1 MTEPPPSAGPALDRV
16 PTGSAPVD
24 RLLDG
29 GLEPDGLTELYGEG
43 GTGKTILCLSAA
55 IRLALAG
62 RWVFYID
69 TEGVSV
75 ERVARMSGGEPERAV
90 RRILL
95 SSPKDL
101 AGQRDAVRTACALV
115 RDGRRPCGLIVLDSA
130 TLYYRLTLGT
140 AEEEEAR
147 ATLMGQLADL
157 LSTAVSSH
165 LPVLFTNQVYRNVA
179 SGSLDPLGGP
189 FVGHVAKTI
198 LRFDRLE
205 GDRRRAVLVKHRS
218 LGERETTFRITGN
231 GLE

>member
-157 LSTAVSSH
+157 LSRSCSPTRCTATWRAGRSTRSAARSSGTS
-165 LPVLFTNQVYRNVA
+165 PRRSSGSTGSRGTGGAPCWSSTVPSA
-179 SGSLDPLGGP
+179 SGKRRSGSPGTGSSDRPGR
-189 FVGHVAKTI
+189 VG
-198 LRFDRLE
+198 
-205 GDRRRAVLVKHRS
+205 
-218 LGERETTFRITGN
+218 
-231 GLE
+231 